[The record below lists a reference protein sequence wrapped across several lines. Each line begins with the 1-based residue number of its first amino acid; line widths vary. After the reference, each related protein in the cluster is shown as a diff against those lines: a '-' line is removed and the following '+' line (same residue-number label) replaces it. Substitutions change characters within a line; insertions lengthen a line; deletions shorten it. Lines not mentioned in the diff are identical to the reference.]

1 MLIKIIHN
9 KLNEF
14 NKTLYKDFKLN
25 CSISFIKFK
34 FCTHTT
40 LRIFFKAELTFL
52 SKTKKKLTKKLK

>member
-1 MLIKIIHN
+1 MLIIRIHN

-25 CSISFIKFK
+25 CSISVIKFK

-52 SKTKKKLTKKLK
+52 SKTKRNSQKN